1 MLMSM
6 LFSKKDDVFSDPFLG
21 EALFFSEL
29 LIEVVF
35 YSCYY
40 FGKKWSNFG
49 KKQLKKLSFCYLKER
64 HPFTH

>member
-6 LFSKKDDVFSDPFLG
+6 LFNKNDDVFSDPFLG

-40 FGKKWSNFG
+40 FGKKWSSFA
-49 KKQLKKLSFCYLKER
+49 KKQLKKLSFCYLKGR
-64 HPFTH
+64 HPFTN